1 MQIPHLILNLH
12 MIRRRLESQI
22 IEALERS
29 PSVALLGPRQVGKTT
44 IALNISETTP
54 SVYLDLENRRDLQ
67 KVQDI
72 DAFHGENSDKLI
84 VLDEVQ
90 RLPEIFAPLRGII
103 DQERRKGHRAGQ
115 FLFLGSASIDLLQQ
129 SSESLAG
136 RIAYMELH
144 PIDATEYA
152 DNSLDKLN
160 SLWVR
165 GGFPES
171 LLSATDQNSL
181 DWRYDFIKT
190 YLERDIPQLG
200 PRIPAETLERF
211 WTMLAH
217 NQGSVLNASHLARNL
232 DVSGTTIG
240 RYLDLMTDLLLVRRL
255 KPWTANVGKR
265 LIKAP
270 KIYVRDSGI
279 THALLN
285 IPDYNS
291 LLGHPVV
298 GGSWEGFVIENLMSV
313 APSRMQPYYYG
324 TPRGAEIDLVLEFA
338 SGAKWAIEIKR
349 SSAPSVSKGFYSG
362 CEDIKPDKRF
372 VVYSGLDSFPMGAD
386 ITAISLPDLMQTL
399 LRQ

>member
-1 MQIPHLILNLH
+1 
-12 MIRRRLESQI
+12 MIKRRLETHI
-22 IEALERS
+22 KEALNRTA
-29 PSVALLGPRQVGKTT
+29 SVALMGPRQVGKTT
-44 IALNISETTP
+44 IALNISETIP
-54 SVYLDLENRRDLQ
+54 SVYLDLERRADLQ
-67 KVQDI
+67 KVNDI
-72 DAFHGENSDKLI
+72 EAFHNQNRGKLI

-103 DQERRKGHRAGQ
+103 DQERRKGNKTGQ

-136 RIAYMELH
+136 RIAYLELH
-144 PIDATEYA
+144 PVDALEYA
-152 DNSLDKLN
+152 GNSLDKLN
-160 SLWVR
+160 TLWLR

-171 LLSATDQNSL
+171 LLSASDIDSL
-181 DWRYDFIKT
+181 NWRHDFIKT

-217 NQGSVLNASHLARNL
+217 SQGSVLNAAHLARNL
-232 DVSGTTIG
+232 DVSGVTIA

-255 KPWTANVGKR
+255 KPWTANIGKR
-265 LIKAP
+265 LIKSP

-285 IPDYNS
+285 IADYNS

-298 GGSWEGFVIENLMSV
+298 GGSWEGFVIENIMAV
-313 APSRMQPYYYG
+313 VPSRVQPYYYG
-324 TPRGAEIDLVLEFA
+324 TPRGAEIDLVLEFPG
-338 SGAKWAIEIKR
+338 GAKWAIEVKR
-349 SSAPSVSKGFYSG
+349 NSAPSVSNGFYSG
-362 CEDIKPDKRF
+362 CEDIKASRRF
-372 VVYSGLDSFPMGAD
+372 VVYSGTERFSMGNG
-386 ITAISLPDLMQTL
+386 ITAISLPRLMEEL

>member
-1 MQIPHLILNLH
+1 MLNLH
-12 MIRRRLESQI
+12 MIKRRLESCI
-22 IEALERS
+22 IEALGRT

-72 DAFHGENSDKLI
+72 EAFHVENSDKLI

-103 DQERRKGHRAGQ
+103 DQERRKGNRAGQ

-171 LLSATDQNSL
+171 LLSASDQNSL
-181 DWRYDFIKT
+181 DWRHDFIRT

-217 NQGSVLNASHLARNL
+217 NQGSVLNASNLARNL
-232 DVSGTTIG
+232 DVSSTTIG

-255 KPWTANVGKR
+255 KPWTTNVGKR
-265 LIKAP
+265 LVKSP

-298 GGSWEGFVIENLMSV
+298 GGSWEGFVIENIMAV
-313 APSRMQPYYYG
+313 APFRVQPYYYG
-324 TPRGAEIDLVLEFA
+324 TPGGAEIDLILEFPG
-338 SGAKWAIEIKR
+338 GAKWAIEIKR

-372 VVYSGLDSFPMGAD
+372 VVYSGLENFPMGND
-386 ITAISLPDLMQTL
+386 ITAISLPNLMKEL
-399 LRQ
+399 LKQ

>member
-1 MQIPHLILNLH
+1 
-12 MIRRRLESQI
+12 MIQRRLESLIRDTLQ
-22 IEALERS
+22 RS
-29 PSVALLGPRQVGKTT
+29 PSVALMGPRQVGKTT
-44 IALNISETTP
+44 IALNISETLP
-54 SVYLDLENRRDLQ
+54 SIYLDLENRTDLQ

-72 DAFHGENSDKLI
+72 EAFHRENSDKLI
-84 VLDEVQ
+84 ILDEVQ
-90 RLPEIFAPLRGII
+90 RLPEIFASLRGII
-103 DQERRKGHRAGQ
+103 DRERRKGNKSGQ

-136 RIAYMELH
+136 RITYLELH
-144 PIDATEYA
+144 PVDALEYA
-152 DNSLDKLN
+152 ENSLDKLN

-171 LLSATDQNSL
+171 LLPNSDQFSL
-181 DWRYDFIKT
+181 NWRHDFIKT

-217 NQGSVLNASHLARNL
+217 NQGSVLNAAHLARNL
-232 DVSGTTIG
+232 DVSGVTIG

-265 LIKAP
+265 LIKSP

-285 IPDYNS
+285 IPNYNS

-313 APSRMQPYYYG
+313 VPSRVQPYYYG
-324 TPRGAEIDLVLEFA
+324 TPRGAEIDLVLEFPG
-338 SGAKWAIEIKR
+338 GAKWAIEIKR
-349 SSAPSVSKGFYSG
+349 SSSPSISKGFYSG
-362 CEDIKPDKRF
+362 CDDVKPDRCF
-372 VVYSGLDSFPMGAD
+372 VVYSGIDSFSMGEG
-386 ITAISLPDLMQTL
+386 IMAISLPALMQEL

>member
-1 MQIPHLILNLH
+1 MLDLH
-12 MIRRRLESQI
+12 MIKRRLQSQI

-72 DAFHGENSDKLI
+72 EAFHGENSDKLV

-90 RLPEIFAPLRGII
+90 RLPEIFASLRGII
-103 DQERRKGHRAGQ
+103 DLERRKGNRAGQ
-115 FLFLGSASIDLLQQ
+115 YLFLGSASIELLQQ

-144 PIDATEYA
+144 PIDATEYS
-152 DNSLDKLN
+152 DNGLDKLN

-171 LLSATDQNSL
+171 LLSASDQNSL
-181 DWRYDFIKT
+181 DWRHDFIKT

-240 RYLDLMTDLLLVRRL
+240 RYLDLMADLLLVRRL
-255 KPWTANVGKR
+255 KPWTSNVGKR
-265 LIKAP
+265 LVKSP

-285 IPDYNS
+285 IPDYNN

-298 GGSWEGFVIENLMSV
+298 GGSWEGFVIENIMSV
-313 APSRMQPYYYG
+313 VPARVQPYYYG
-324 TPRGAEIDLVLEFA
+324 TPRGAEIDLVLEFPG
-338 SGAKWAIEIKR
+338 GAKWAIEIKR
-349 SSAPSVSKGFYSG
+349 NSAPSISKGFYSG

-372 VVYSGLDSFPMGAD
+372 VVYSGLESFSMGEG
-386 ITAISLPDLMQTL
+386 ITAIPLPNLMQEL
-399 LRQ
+399 LKQ